1 VAGHISDEEFNDVRR
16 AEHAPHG
23 WSYIHPVQ
31 DPQGKALEVTSGFRS
46 RSSVIAERGDDPE
59 SVDDER
65 KSDKD
70 REDALGLTPIAP
82 APVDAKGKPEPEPEK
97 KAAPSQLERAVTG
110 LIASQIH
117 AMQKT
122 PEPALAPVNN
132 IVVNTPDIVNHMHTS
147 VEPTPVSV
155 ESPVVNVAAPNVTVA
170 APNVNV
176 EAPAVS
182 LVNNVAP
189 AEVKVSL
196 PTRKTETTVEYDSK
210 GNISSTSQIESDAE

>member
-1 VAGHISDEEFNDVRR
+1 MFCQPFVEWFAEAARVAGHISDAEFNDVRR

-82 APVDAKGKPEPEPEK
+82 APVDAKGKP
-97 KAAPSQLERAVTG
+97 
-110 LIASQIH
+110 
-117 AMQKT
+117 
-122 PEPALAPVNN
+122 
-132 IVVNTPDIVNHMHTS
+132 NTAKPD
-147 VEPTPVSV
+147 E
-155 ESPVVNVAAPNVTVA
+155 
-170 APNVNV
+170 
-176 EAPAVS
+176 
-182 LVNNVAP
+182 
-189 AEVKVSL
+189 
-196 PTRKTETTVEYDSK
+196 
-210 GNISSTSQIESDAE
+210 